1 MSIEKVIESSEPVDQ
16 EVLHDLKNKSSFK
29 ESAKYNNIVKTII
42 EEAKRLKMN
51 QNDKILILSDDI
63 INYLGLTEYVVNP
76 YLSDMANEKEND

>member
-16 EVLHDLKNKSSFK
+16 EILHDLKNKSSFK

-51 QNDKILILSDDI
+51 QNDKKYLILSDDV
-63 INYLGLTEYVVNP
+63 INYLDLTEYVVNP
-76 YLSDMANEKEND
+76 YLSDMANDE

>member
-1 MSIEKVIESSEPVDQ
+1 MSIEEVIESSEPVDQ
-16 EVLHDLKNKSSFK
+16 EVLHELKNKSSFK

-51 QNDKILILSDDI
+51 QNDKKYLILSDDV

-76 YLSDMANEKEND
+76 YLSDMANDE